1 MGDPVQLRDGS
12 TVTVRPLE
20 PSDGD
25 LVRAIYREMSDVSRR
40 RRFLA
45 PAEELTD
52 EDVAYLTDVGH
63 PRHEALVALSEDGR
77 PLGIARSVRR
87 PGDRETGEVAVV
99 VVDDWHR
106 RGLGRALLD
115 GLTERARA
123 NGLKRY
129 TAVVS
134 PDNDVVLD
142 ALERNGADRT
152 AVTEDGEI
160 EFAFD
165 LPAEGLGDRLSG
177 ALRAAGSLDW
187 GFIGQALRLLPW
199 RGRSG

>member
-12 TVTVRPLE
+12 TVTIRSLAPG
-20 PSDGD
+20 DGD
-25 LVRAIYREMSDVSRR
+25 LVRAIYREMSDVSRQ

-45 PAEELTD
+45 PAEELSD

-63 PRHEALVALSEDGR
+63 PRHEALVALAKDGR
-77 PLGIARSVRR
+77 PVGVARYVRR

-99 VVDDWHR
+99 VIDSWHR
-106 RGLGRALLD
+106 RGLGRVLLD
-115 GLTERARA
+115 QLTERARA

-134 PDNDVVLD
+134 PENDVVLD

-152 AVTEDGEI
+152 GVTEDGEV
-160 EFAFD
+160 EFVFD
-165 LPAEGLGDRLSG
+165 LPAEGLGERLTG
-177 ALRAAGSLDW
+177 ALRAAGALDW

-199 RGRSG
+199 RGRS